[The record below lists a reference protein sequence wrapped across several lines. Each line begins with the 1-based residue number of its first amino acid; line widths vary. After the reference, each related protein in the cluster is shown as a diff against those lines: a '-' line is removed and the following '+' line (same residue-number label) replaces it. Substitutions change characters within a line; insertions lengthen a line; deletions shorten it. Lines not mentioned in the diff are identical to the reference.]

1 MIVEIKN
8 ENKNKS
14 SECGNN
20 SRLNKTEEKITM
32 VQCWATKLSEKT
44 EPKNKALDIHSYVPP
59 PTSTHLPHR
68 IVKNSKVKPSGS

>member
-20 SRLNKTEEKITM
+20 SRLNKTEERITM
-32 VQCWATKLSEKT
+32 VQCWATKLSENT
-44 EPKNKALDIHSYVPP
+44 EPKNKALDIHSCVLTL
-59 PTSTHLPHR
+59 TSTHLPHR
-68 IVKNSKVKPSGS
+68 IVKNSKVKPNSS